1 MKNLKPRAYGFKG
14 RRLSLFALSLLTPLL
29 FAETALPVLANSVV
43 ISGLA
48 PSYGPNQ
55 KVSYKITA
63 LAGDSC
69 QISYQNQAPKAFTMG
84 ASGSATASFT
94 TGNIASLIVINVQC
108 SKSGIANARSEIILT
123 TSSSSSS
130 SSTPSTTTPSPTPT
144 QAQPAPSLAP
154 LPGQD
159 ASVNSTLSSI
169 IEPLAN
175 TCEEGNLSISRSD
188 GLPFDQGDNVKVNV
202 FNANNAELSLAL
214 VTKSALAGDKQIA
227 AKVRICQAD
236 PAYIGAAQDYRLV
249 MTYSDALGYFVQS
262 QEYKFRLI
270 SRTEVT
276 NFSQYAVSQV
286 RTKCTFNQRVIQN
299 AYVQSGATRKP
310 GEKMTIK
317 GTLYRAGLIA
327 PNDTVKLVKVVNE
340 KTSKTVATTTTDQD
354 GKYSFTFTV
363 ETYPKAILY
372 EIHVPERKKDLG
384 PVPGPFAANKWVVFI
399 NCDKGCTINKSSE
412 VDKPPVNTFTDTCLE
427 SLSFYNLVLTQGDD
441 ENSRLLRNVVI
452 YPIISNIVKSRSES
466 NASAASAAAIAS
478 SAAATSSSNNSN
490 SSSASSS
497 STAPR
502 ATSGSS
508 GSTSARSKSSGS
520 SGGRCYVRPHTR
532 NGKRV
537 SGYWRSC

>member
-1 MKNLKPRAYGFKG
+1 M
-14 RRLSLFALSLLTPLL
+14 FALSIITPFL
-29 FAETALPVLANSVV
+29 FAETALPALANSVA

-55 KVSYKITA
+55 KVSYKIAA

-69 QISYQNQAPKAFTMG
+69 QLSYQNQAPKAFTMG

-108 SKSGIANARSEIILT
+108 TKSGIANARSEIILP
-123 TSSSSSS
+123 TSSTSPS
-130 SSTPSTTTPSPTPT
+130 SSTSSTSTTTPTPTPT
-144 QAQPAPSLAP
+144 QPAPSPTP

-188 GLPFDQGDNVKVNV
+188 GLDFSQGDNVKVNV
-202 FNANNAELSLAL
+202 FNANNGELSLAL

-227 AKVRICQAD
+227 VKVRICQAD

-249 MTYSDALGYFVQS
+249 MTYSDAPGYFVQS

-286 RTKCTFNQRVIQN
+286 RTKCTFDQRVIQN

-327 PNDTVKLVKVVNE
+327 PNDTVRLVKVVNE

-384 PVPGPFAANKWVVFI
+384 PVPGPFPANKWVVFI
-399 NCDKGCTINKSSE
+399 NCDKGCTLDKSSE
-412 VDKPPVNTFTDTCLE
+412 VDKTPVNTFTDTCLE

-478 SAAATSSSNNSN
+478 SAAAANSSNNSQ

>member
-1 MKNLKPRAYGFKG
+1 MKARASKPG
-14 RRLSLFALSLLTPLL
+14 RSKLATFTLLLLTPFL
-29 FAETALPVLANSVV
+29 FAETALPALANSTV

-48 PSYGPNQ
+48 PSYGPNE
-55 KVSYKITA
+55 KVSYKISG

-69 QISYQNQAPKAFTMG
+69 QLSYQNQAPKAFTMG
-84 ASGSATASFT
+84 TAGSVTASFT
-94 TGNIASLIVINVQC
+94 TGNVASLIVINVQC
-108 SKSGIANARSEIILT
+108 AKSGIANARSEIILPA
-123 TSSSSSS
+123 
-130 SSTPSTTTPSPTPT
+130 SSTASIPTQTPTPT
-144 QAQPAPSLAP
+144 QATPSPTP

-175 TCEEGNLSISRSD
+175 TCEEGDLAINRSD
-188 GLPFDQGDNVKVNV
+188 GLAFGQGDNVKVNV
-202 FNANNAELSLAL
+202 FNANNVELSLAL

-227 AKVRICQAD
+227 VKVRICQAD
-236 PAYIGAAQDYRLV
+236 SAYLGAEQDYRLV
-249 MTYSDALGYFVQS
+249 MNYSDAPGYFVQS

-270 SRTEVT
+270 SRSEVA

-286 RTKCTFNQRVIQN
+286 RTKCTFDQRAIQN
-299 AYVQSGATRKP
+299 AYVQSGTTRKP

-340 KTSKTVATTTTDQD
+340 KTSKTIATTTTDQE

-384 PVPGPFAANKWVVFI
+384 PVPGPFPANKWVVFI
-399 NCDKGCTINKSSE
+399 DCDKGCTINKSSS
-412 VDKPPVNTFTDTCLE
+412 VDQAPVNTFTDTCLE
-427 SLSFYNLVLTQGDD
+427 SLSFYNLVLSQGDD
-441 ENSRLLRNVVI
+441 DNSRLLRRVVI
-452 YPIISNIVKSRSES
+452 YPIISKIVRSRSDS
-466 NASAASAAAIAS
+466 NASAASAAAVAS
-478 SAAATSSSNNSN
+478 

-502 ATSGSS
+502 AISGSS
-508 GSTSARSKSSGS
+508 GSTSARSGSSSSG
-520 SGGRCYVRPHTR
+520 GGRCYVRGYTTKK
-532 NGKRV
+532 GKRV